1 MSVISAN
8 YSRLLECSQAAMAGR
23 DAETD
28 AIGELGERKPTVALE
43 LRKNLPINSI
53 HIQILSQL
61 VVVQGKS

>member
-1 MSVISAN
+1 
-8 YSRLLECSQAAMAGR
+8 MAGR

-53 HIQILSQL
+53 HVQILSRL
-61 VVVQGKS
+61 VVVQGKSWKHIWADSI